1 MTQFLY
7 RRILIPQYEA
17 LFRRRSA
24 FPDLLALE
32 PSQWRTPPEPE
43 RGQVQALCRLLD
55 HAALHCPHYRDTWLG
70 LGLRPDDVTDL
81 TAFRRWPLLTRE
93 DINAHRSR
101 MKSQAPGL
109 RGFSKST

>member
-7 RRILIPQYEA
+7 RRILIPLYEG
-17 LFRRRSA
+17 LFKRRST
-24 FPDLLALE
+24 FPYWRALE
-32 PSQWRTPPEPE
+32 QSQWHPPQELE

-101 MKSQAPGL
+101 MKSQA
-109 RGFSKST
+109 